1 MYRHEMKKAAIDTVK
16 LAAGMSL
23 VPGPDIADDGD
34 CLLAAANSQVFYL
47 KSFIRCSF

>member
-16 LAAGMSL
+16 LAAGVNL

-47 KSFIRCSF
+47 KSFVRYLF